1 MPKDRKTVKIAAPIS
16 CVTDIV
22 IYKLSSRKCPHFVY
36 IGETQ
41 RRFCDRLQDHRGCIT
56 QKKLDHPIGEHF
68 NRKGHKVTDLLPIA
82 FERVL
87 PKGDTLLRKRREKF
101 WINQYD
107 AVTFGANSRD

>member
-1 MPKDRKTVKIAAPIS
+1 MPQIAGKTVSLLID
-16 CVTDIV
+16 T
-22 IYKLSSRKCPHFVY
+22 LY

-41 RRFCDRLQDHRGCIT
+41 RRFCDRLQDHRGYIT
-56 QKKLDHPIGEHF
+56 QKKLDHPIGNHF
-68 NRKGHKVTDLLPIA
+68 NRKGHKVTDLLPIP

-87 PKGDTLLRKRREKF
+87 PKGDSLLRKRREKF